1 MLYVYAVAADLGD
14 VTDLTGVQGEPLMLI
29 PVVDAVAVA
38 GGVDAQPPLD
48 APALKAQDAL
58 VRQLHDRAG
67 ALLPMRFGM
76 TARDADA
83 LGRSLEALRDIGN
96 KLAAVRACEQMTL
109 RVVSVGG
116 AERAGGAE
124 SAEGAGTAAAS
135 GTEYLKARAERRKAS
150 PELAAIAGAA
160 ASLQRDVRID
170 PANQQGLHGSVYHLI
185 ERGRSGEY
193 RAAIDRAAAG
203 LPNVRILISGPSPAY
218 AFA

>member
-38 GGVDAQPPLD
+38 GAVDAQPPLD

-67 ALLPMRFGM
+67 ALLPMRFGT

-96 KLAAVRACEQMTL
+96 KLAAVRTCEQMTL
-109 RVVSVGG
+109 RVVSVEGAGG
-116 AERAGGAE
+116 AERAE
-124 SAEGAGTAAAS
+124 RAGTAATS
-135 GTEYLKARAERRKAS
+135 GTEYLKGRAERRKAS

-218 AFA
+218 AFS